1 MEVFE
6 DDQERVDAEKLAQG
20 MLHIIRSNEKLINLV
35 AKLVNTH
42 GIKDV
47 EVRGEFQK
55 AYNSYNEGKKLL
67 EEIGFFKPVQ

>member
-1 MEVFE
+1 MEIFDE
-6 DDQERVDAEKLAQG
+6 DEERVEAEKLAQG
-20 MLHIIRSNEKLINLV
+20 MLHIIHSNEKLINLV

-42 GIKDV
+42 GIKNT